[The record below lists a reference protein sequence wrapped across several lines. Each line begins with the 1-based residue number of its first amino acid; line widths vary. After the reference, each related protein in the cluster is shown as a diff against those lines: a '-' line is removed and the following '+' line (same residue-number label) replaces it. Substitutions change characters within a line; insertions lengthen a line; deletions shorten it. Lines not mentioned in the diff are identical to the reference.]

1 MLYTPIR
8 KTIMTTR
15 QITAQIPAAYYDTIV
30 TMFKGL
36 GIDYKENRSRAKAK
50 EAPEPDTKE
59 YVLDSICRGMQE
71 VRMWEAG
78 KMKLKPAEDLLNEL

>member
-1 MLYTPIR
+1 MVTH
-8 KTIMTTR
+8 
-15 QITAQIPAAYYDTIV
+15 QITADVPAAYYDTIV

-36 GIDYKENRSRAKAK
+36 GIDFKEKRSKAKAK

-59 YVLDSICRGMQE
+59 YILDSICRGMQE

>member
-1 MLYTPIR
+1 
-8 KTIMTTR
+8 MTTR
-15 QITAQIPAAYYDTIV
+15 QITASIPAAYYDTIV

-36 GIDYKENRSRAKAK
+36 GIDYKEKGCKAKAK

-71 VRMWEAG
+71 VRMWQAG
-78 KMKLKPAEDLLNEL
+78 KLKLKPAEELLNEL